1 MAGMIDVHCHLLPGV
16 DDGSSSMEETKE
28 MIRIAV
34 EAGTGDIIF
43 TPHIRR
49 PWLDRP
55 WEKVTDAF
63 AQVKAWAGEAYP
75 ELGLY
80 LGCEFDYST
89 AVLQE
94 TPEKLHGINE
104 TSVMLVE
111 FKPGDPFERIERGIE
126 AVEMAGYDVLLAHI
140 ERYKCIVSDHSLV
153 NRVLELGAVIQV
165 NADDIAKP
173 VGFAQKRFM
182 KKLIDRQ
189 QIFVVGT
196 DAHDTKYRRP
206 EMREAYRIVE
216 KRAGAEYAERIFCR
230 NGRLLLEGEI
240 G

>member
-1 MAGMIDVHCHLLPGV
+1 MSGMIDVHCHLLPGV

-34 EAGTGDIIF
+34 EDGISNIIF

-49 PWLDRP
+49 PWLERP
-55 WEKVTDAF
+55 MKKVTDAF
-63 AQVKAWAGEAYP
+63 EQVRTWVREVYP
-75 ELGLY
+75 DLGIY
-80 LGCEFDYST
+80 LGSEFDYST
-89 AVLQE
+89 SVLQE
-94 TPEKLHGINE
+94 TPEKLYGING

-111 FKPGDPFERIERGIE
+111 FKPNDRFERIERGIE
-126 AVEMAGYDVLLAHI
+126 AVEMAGYDVMLAHI
-140 ERYKCIVSDHSLV
+140 ERYKCIVSDYSLV
-153 NRVLELGAVIQV
+153 KRVLELGVVIQV
-165 NADDIAKP
+165 NADDIVKP
-173 VGFAQKRFM
+173 AGFSQKRFM
-182 KKLIDRQ
+182 KKLIDQQ

-206 EMREAYRIVE
+206 EMREAYHIVE
-216 KRAGAEYAERIFCR
+216 KRAGKEYAERIFCQ